1 MYSGIEDSIR
11 IHLEDVSEDTVEQ
24 WLRGITGNKDN
35 PRGSRRVVP
44 FDHLRQPE
52 QALVDMYSVPNG
64 EQEQDPEGEAS
75 GGESGEWHSDEE
87 EDEESDDPS
96 DEEEV
101 DSPPCRERRSK
112 HTHNP
117 ASTPDLVA
125 APTGQS
131 SKCPRTS
138 SLVPTEKAPK
148 QPKTAPPPVSKPPKA
163 TSSKPRKALPKIKV
177 VIPTISGAAT
187 SGTST
192 HQY

>member
-1 MYSGIEDSIR
+1 MYSGIEDSTQ
-11 IHLEDVSEDTVEQ
+11 IHPEDVCEDTVEQ

-52 QALVDMYSVPNG
+52 HALIDMYSMPNG

-75 GGESGEWHSDEE
+75 GGESGMWHSDEE

-101 DSPPCRERRSK
+101 DSPPRRERRSK
-112 HTHNP
+112 NTHDP
-117 ASTPDLVA
+117 ARTPDMVT
-125 APTGQS
+125 APTWQS

-138 SLVPTEKAPK
+138 SPVPTEKAPK
-148 QPKTAPPPVSKPPKA
+148 QPKTVPPPVLKPPKA
-163 TSSKPRKALPKIKV
+163 ASSKPPKALPKIKV
-177 VIPTISGAAT
+177 NVTD
-187 SGTST
+187 
-192 HQY
+192 